1 MSTSYQNYTSISYQ
15 NYTGPI
21 SLLRS
26 LGSQISSQPSPTEL
40 DLNDISPQPSPAEI
54 DLNGISLDGVMNSF
68 IGFKE
73 VAYNNF
79 YLLRL
84 MLGNASNIQQQG
96 RYDTVLRPIVEL
108 DYFNNK
114 DYFWIESL
122 PLTIEDNKIGMSY
135 FKWQEYDQFSNM
147 RMVDVHSIN
156 PIFYKSTS
164 TSLKGNLYKI
174 KTIFNKLL
182 EQATSQQLFQITD
195 ILPFN
200 GGLRVYIYTIF
211 SNILTGPQHTKWAM
225 IGSCINLQTYF
236 PLSTINIESMN
247 PQYVSL
253 INSINST
260 IGLLQKTNWTDN
272 NQYDNTWSFT
282 SIADFDT
289 SCSCIYSNNNSM
301 YGNSSWINQL
311 AKNCFVKD
319 STVDNPGRIYQMII
333 DLNQNYGRLGVGQI
347 VLATYTYGNQY
358 YISII
363 KMSNKTILNSLNI
376 APNLPVDCFKEKV
389 IYVNSFFKPKLDV
402 IGDTVLTGN
411 LLVQTFDKNPIIQ
424 TDNVNYITTFHN
436 KVGINQPSYSVKG
449 LLDIANLSVSSV
461 SELFDTF
468 NINELNSCDIATLFA
483 SLLIEY
489 QNGGI
494 PKLAPALYN
503 TFSILLS
510 PTDFEKFITSLSSYN
525 YNSIFIIPLITI
537 PPVFQNISIF
547 TTSISVNIKNTSA
560 NIRYYTST
568 GPFLSSSSPSLSPDS
583 FNKVDKIVNEIYK
596 MKSQNLFQPYL
607 DANNNT
613 YPIFS
618 FTEILNDGTFY
629 YLCSMRAL
637 FYTDPNFA
645 PRTDGTPNALFF
657 VVSSMNVHSIMI
669 NSSLAPTFNTIVNEI
684 SSTKRLINY
693 SSLILYQPSI
703 GLYTNSTTN
712 LTTSSDI
719 CIAFTNYIQNSI
731 YFGNR
736 FGGDNIYV
744 FCNELKQDTFS
755 LVTIPYDTVTTYE
768 TILFNESNPQ
778 WSGSDS
784 KNLYIKDD
792 LLTSRSSYGIYKSL
806 LNNFQSR
813 KKIQFS
819 INYKLNYDQKYSTC
833 ILFNVNG
840 MTYVMGSSIDLEKI
854 ISKSIISN
862 GDTLLSGD
870 IKISDSNSNTIF
882 QISNLE
888 KKLIS
893 AYKVG
898 VGKENPV
905 TTMDINDTP
914 MSSILQVIDKISN
927 LLILLSTNISKV
939 VSADLST
946 NESISSVIG
955 NFTDTKNNSLVQN
968 PFYYVSI
975 YKINPKNIVNDQTI
989 IYDWLFGS
997 SQLPIQVWNNSS
1009 TILPDQIKNIPS
1021 SNQLSF
1027 VSSFLSS
1034 LLTKTFLFPNTISS
1048 NNVKWVY
1055 GKKNIFNYIF
1065 TNTLDDSMYCLVS
1078 GVDLQQYNLRYN
1090 TNDNI
1095 EKLFSC
1101 IDTYQSLLQT
1111 MMKPI
1116 PIVQDT
1122 EIPLAEYI
1130 QPMIMLKNNL
1140 STYGNPTSIMQYKI
1154 YPKNL
1159 LESIVFV
1166 PISTPDYTIV
1176 TDTLQKMVVLFNT
1189 QIEFKPFNI
1198 ESVSTIYSMENN
1210 NNLAMFQSLVTHV
1223 TTTFPNLIKDQ
1234 SGMVWFEDLNEYLI
1248 SLFYCTE
1255 VGQDD
1260 PNDSNTA
1267 FITITSIERKLED
1280 FIIPTLSVKGDTRV
1294 MGEIT
1299 TRIVNGTSNFSSVD
1313 PDNKFIGFNIDER
1326 QIFYTYL
1333 AQTFQKPLI
1342 YALNISYPTATFDR
1356 LFETKNYTITN
1367 GIYQNTDP
1375 NQLYNTCIFD
1385 SSTAII
1391 AKRRSDLFLFRELI
1405 DLATSVYT
1413 QYGVDI
1419 AFELTD
1425 KWLETQRLGTIGMV
1439 IESVIDDSNTNL
1451 YTSDCYINAGFS
1463 VKATSIDASV
1473 EANLPSV
1480 TNKELLYISN
1490 DGNMRVKSIDASTQI
1505 LENIETD
1512 ILNVNNDTFRGS
1524 YFSHILLDTQIS
1536 GATLTMPEETSV
1548 KRGTWVCFINTSE
1561 SNSISIC
1568 IPRPILLEAGSACKI
1583 ISNGIKWYSSV

>member
-1 MSTSYQNYTSISYQ
+1 MALSYQ

-26 LGSQISSQPSPTEL
+26 LGSEISTQISSTKEL
-40 DLNDISPQPSPAEI
+40 Y
-54 DLNGISLDGVMNSF
+54 LNGISLDAVMNSF
-68 IGFKE
+68 NGLKE

-84 MLGNASNIQQQG
+84 MLGNASSIQQQG
-96 RYDTVLRPIVEL
+96 RYDNVLRPIVKL

-122 PLTIEDNKIGMSY
+122 PLTTDENKIGMSY

-147 RMVDVHSIN
+147 RMIDVHSRN
-156 PIFYKSTS
+156 PVFYKSTS
-164 TSLKGNLYKI
+164 NNLTTGNLYKI
-174 KTIFNKLL
+174 KTIFKQLL
-182 EQATSQQLFQITD
+182 QQTTPSQKLFQITN

-200 GGLRVYIYTIF
+200 GGLQVYIYTIF

-225 IGSCINLQTYF
+225 IGNCVNLQTYF
-236 PLSTINIESMN
+236 PLSTTNIESLN
-247 PQYVSL
+247 PQYVTL
-253 INSINST
+253 VNSINST
-260 IGLLQKTNWTDN
+260 IGLLQKTNWTNN

-289 SCSCIYSNNNSM
+289 SCTCIYSNNNSI
-301 YGNSSWINQL
+301 YGNSSWIGQF

-333 DLNQNYGRLGVGQI
+333 DLNQNYGPLTIGQI

-358 YISII
+358 YISLI
-363 KMSNKTILNSLNI
+363 KICNSSVLNVENPISLL
-376 APNLPVDCFKEKV
+376 NLPVDCFKEKI
-389 IYVNSFFKPKLDV
+389 IYVNSFFKPELDV

-468 NINELNSCDIATLFA
+468 NINELNSCDIATLSA

-489 QNGGI
+489 QIGGI

-510 PTDFEKFITSLSSYN
+510 PTDFQKFITSLSSYN
-525 YNSIFIIPLITI
+525 YKSTFIIPLITI

-547 TTSISVNIKNTSA
+547 TTLISVNIKNISA
-560 NIRYYTST
+560 NIRYYMST
-568 GPFLSSSSPSLSPDS
+568 GPFLSGSSPSLSADS
-583 FNKVDKIVNEIYK
+583 FDKVDKIVNEIYK

-607 DANNNT
+607 DANNDT

-637 FYTDPNFA
+637 FYTDPTF
-645 PRTDGTPNALFF
+645 PPTTDETPNALFF

-669 NSSLAPTFNTIVNEI
+669 NSSLAPTFNTIVDQT

-719 CIAFTNYIQNSI
+719 CIAFTNYIQNSV
-731 YFGNR
+731 YFRNR

-744 FCNELKQDTFS
+744 FCNELIQDTFS
-755 LVTIPYDTVTTYE
+755 LVTIPYDTGTTYE
-768 TILFNESNPQ
+768 RILFNESKPQ

-792 LLTSRSSYGIYKSL
+792 LVTSRSSYSIYKGL

-813 KKIQFS
+813 KNTQFS
-819 INYKLNYDQKYSTC
+819 VNYKLNYDQKYSTC

-840 MTYVMGSSIDLEKI
+840 TTYVMGSGVDLEKI

-870 IKISDSNSNTIF
+870 IKITDSNSNTIF

-914 MSSILQVIDKISN
+914 MSSILQVIDRISN
-927 LLILLSTNISKV
+927 LLKLLSTNISKV
-939 VSADLST
+939 ISGDLST

-955 NFTDTKNNSLVQN
+955 NFTDINNNPLVQN

-975 YKINPKNIVNDQTI
+975 YKINPKNTVNDQNV
-989 IYDWLFGS
+989 IYNWLFGAS
-997 SQLPIQVWNNSS
+997 ELPIQVWNNSS
-1009 TILPDQIKNIPS
+1009 TILPKQIKDIPS
-1021 SNQLSF
+1021 SNQLSL

-1034 LLTKTFLFPNTISS
+1034 LFTNTFLFPNTISS
-1048 NNVKWVY
+1048 NNIEWVY
-1055 GKKNIFNYIF
+1055 GKKNLFNYTF

-1111 MMKPI
+1111 MMNPI
-1116 PIVQDT
+1116 PTVPDT
-1122 EIPLAEYI
+1122 GIPLAEYI
-1130 QPMIMLKNNL
+1130 QPMEILKNNL

-1159 LESIVFV
+1159 LESIIFV
-1166 PISTPDYTIV
+1166 PISTPDYTLV
-1176 TDTLQKMVVLFNT
+1176 TDTLQKMVLLFNT
-1189 QIEFKPFNI
+1189 PILFKPFNDT
-1198 ESVSTIYSMENN
+1198 ESDSTIYYMENN
-1210 NNLAMFQSLVTHV
+1210 NLVMFQSLVSHV
-1223 TTTFPNLIKDQ
+1223 TATFPNITKDQ
-1234 SGMVWFEDLNEYLI
+1234 SGIVWFEDLNEYLI

-1260 PNDSNTA
+1260 PNNPKTA
-1267 FITITSIERKLED
+1267 FIRITSIERKLED

-1299 TRIVNGTSNFSSVD
+1299 TRVVNGTSNFSSVD
-1313 PDNKFIGFNIDER
+1313 PDGRFIGFNIDER

-1333 AQTFQKPLI
+1333 DQPLQKPLI
-1342 YALNISYPTATFDR
+1342 YGLNISYPTATFDR
-1356 LFETKNYTITN
+1356 LFETKNYTITD

-1385 SSTAII
+1385 SSTSII
-1391 AKRRSDLFLFRELI
+1391 AKRRSDLFLFSQLI
-1405 DLATSVYT
+1405 DLATSVDT

-1439 IESVIDDSNTNL
+1439 IESIINNDDTQL
-1451 YTSDCYINAGFS
+1451 YTADCYINAGFS
-1463 VKATSIDASV
+1463 IKATSIDASV
-1473 EANLPSV
+1473 EADLPSV

-1490 DGNMRVKSIDASTQI
+1490 DGNMKVKSIDASTEI

-1512 ILNVNNDTFRGS
+1512 ILFVGNDTFSGS
-1524 YFSHILLDTQIS
+1524 YFSHILLDTSIS
-1536 GATLTMPEETSV
+1536 GATLTMSLPTSV
-1548 KRGTWVCFINTSE
+1548 KMGTWVCFINTSE
-1561 SNSISIC
+1561 SNSISI
-1568 IPRPILLEAGSACKI
+1568 RRDDSSVLVNLEAGSACKI